1 MFLGFLG
8 GAGVFF
14 FWLKS
19 RIPKAKILGILEF
32 LSLNLEFLRKNL
44 EFLVFLVFLGGAGV
58 LA

>member
-8 GAGVFF
+8 GAGV

-32 LSLNLEFLRKNL
+32 LNLNLEFLA
-44 EFLVFLVFLGGAGV
+44 EFLRNSRISNEKI
-58 LA
+58 